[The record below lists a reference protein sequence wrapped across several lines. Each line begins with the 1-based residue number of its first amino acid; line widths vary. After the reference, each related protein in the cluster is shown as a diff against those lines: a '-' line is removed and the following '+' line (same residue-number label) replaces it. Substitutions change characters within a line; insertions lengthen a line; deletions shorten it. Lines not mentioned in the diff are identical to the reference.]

1 MSIEQKGP
9 DIPTAGGWLI
19 PSRKVLGSNPD
30 VCSLVGV
37 PEQDALDPYLLIG
50 DMYLKNANAL

>member
-1 MSIEQKGP
+1 M
-9 DIPTAGGWLI
+9 I

-30 VCSLVGV
+30 VYSLVGV